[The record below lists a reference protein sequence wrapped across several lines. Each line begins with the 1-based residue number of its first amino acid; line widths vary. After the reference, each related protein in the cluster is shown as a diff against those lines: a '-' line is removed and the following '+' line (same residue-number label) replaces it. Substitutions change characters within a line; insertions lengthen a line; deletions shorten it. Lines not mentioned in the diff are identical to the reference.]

1 MNLRLS
7 YFKLPKDAQIREK
20 WLEKIS
26 QPRIDSSSYLSGK
39 VCELHFEPDCY
50 KRDLEA
56 ELTGR
61 PLRKWLKDGAVP
73 TLYLTSE
80 ENEISNLLSENPA
93 DLQKCDTLM
102 KMAESLRK
110 EEPKP
115 KLKLKNTKVMTKN
128 NPFLTPT
135 IEKKLFPKQPYQ
147 GPNNVTNFKNTN
159 LAGMPTALGLLF
171 DHGQNA
177 NEANLDANTNSN
189 PSEVKRLKMQ
199 VAQLTSKLTI
209 KDNMYKNLKRKF
221 TRRESVIKKLRQN
234 LSEIRKER
242 RKLRQREYMRKFKQ
256 KKVAEKRKERRA
268 WICKQILA
276 GKLEKSSLYT
286 VYSSKSFEKLKESAS
301 ENSSITPSTN
311 VISIVDQQKQSNI
324 VETQSEKI

>member
-7 YFKLPKDAQIREK
+7 YFKLPKDADIREK

-26 QPRIDSSSYLSGK
+26 QPRIDSNAYLSCK

-80 ENEISNLLSENPA
+80 ENTISNLLSENPA

-102 KMAESLRK
+102 KMAENLRK
-110 EEPKP
+110 EVPRP
-115 KLKLKNTKVMTKN
+115 KLKIKNTKFLTKSKT
-128 NPFLTPT
+128 FTPT

-147 GPNNVTNFKNTN
+147 EPNYGPNFKSPN
-159 LAGMPTALGLLF
+159 LTGMPTALGLLF
-171 DHGQNA
+171 NHGQNGS
-177 NEANLDANTNSN
+177 EANTDAKANSSN
-189 PSEVKRLKMQ
+189 SSDVKSLKLQ
-199 VAQLTSKLTI
+199 VAQLTSQLTI

-221 TRRESVIKKLRQN
+221 TRRESVIKKLRKD
-234 LSEIRKER
+234 LSDIRKER

-276 GKLEKSSLYT
+276 GKLDKSSLYT
-286 VYSSKSFEKLKESAS
+286 VYSSKSFEKLKESATECAKIS
-301 ENSSITPSTN
+301 PSTN
-311 VISIVDQQKQSNI
+311 ILSIVDQQKQSNI
-324 VETQSEKI
+324 VETQAEKI